1 MMGLMDFFTRRPDGR
16 AAIPGPEFDRKA
28 FFDVCR
34 SGVMGPTLDGDEVSG
49 SEAVL
54 EAMVGCPLAH
64 TAYAL
69 ATAWH
74 ETAHTMQPV
83 KEYGGPA
90 YYTRMYDVRGNRPVL
105 ARRMGNRE
113 PGDGIRYCGRGYVQ
127 LTWRNNYRTMGA
139 RLQLPLEANPDLAL
153 QPDVAAAIMR
163 VGMTEG
169 TFTGKA
175 FKHYLPGD
183 RPATKAQFT
192 EARRIINGTD
202 KAALIAG
209 YALEFQ
215 KALIKGGWK

>member
-1 MMGLMDFFTRRPDGR
+1 MSIMDFFTRRPDGR
-16 AAIPGPEFDRKA
+16 AAIPGPTFDRAA

-34 SGVMGPTLDGDEVSG
+34 SGVMGPTLDADEVSG
-49 SEAVL
+49 SEVIL
-54 EAMVGCPLAH
+54 DAMAGMPLAWC
-64 TAYAL
+64 AYAL

-90 YYTRMYDVRGNRPVL
+90 YFTRMYDVQGNRPAL

-127 LTWRNNYRTMGA
+127 LTWRNNYRAMGA
-139 RLQLPLEANPDLAL
+139 RLNLPLEANPDLAMR
-153 QPDVAAAIMR
+153 PDVAAKIMR
-163 VGMTEG
+163 IGMTEG

-175 FKHYLPGD
+175 FKHYLRATG
-183 RPATKAQFT
+183 PANKAQFI

-215 KALIKGGWK
+215 KALIKGGWA